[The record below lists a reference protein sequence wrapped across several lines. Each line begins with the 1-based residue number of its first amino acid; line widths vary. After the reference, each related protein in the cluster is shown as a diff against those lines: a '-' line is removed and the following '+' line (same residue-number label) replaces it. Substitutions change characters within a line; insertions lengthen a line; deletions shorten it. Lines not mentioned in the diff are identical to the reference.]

1 MKISVIIPAFNAHN
15 SIHQGLASLQ
25 RAWAEVASN
34 GVSFEALVS
43 IDDGQSARYRATLDQ
58 FPFAR
63 AIVGGTTGT
72 GPSRA
77 RNRALAVATGDYI
90 AVLDADDSWSENYLS
105 ELLPLAY
112 QHGASFGRTEILT
125 EDGLT
130 LDVFPRPRAQTHLA
144 LSDISH
150 WSGSFHPIVRRD
162 LMERNILDR
171 AQDVWSAVTTI
182 AKQGGQVPLA
192 PNARYQLRLRDG
204 SMTTEDYYAAEVDE
218 SYARL
223 AKTAVDHPTL
233 PSATR
238 PMIQRLW
245 EQKSVHNR
253 QFIAAQAHQAAQGE
267 RLWSSFYHWR
277 SSVV

>member
-1 MKISVIIPAFNAHN
+1 MKISVIIPAFNAHH

-25 RAWAEVASN
+25 RAWAEVASS
-34 GVSFEALVS
+34 GVTFEALVS
-43 IDDGQSARYRATLDQ
+43 IDDGRSAKYRASLDP

-63 AIVGGTTGT
+63 TIVGGTTGT

-90 AVLDADDSWSENYLS
+90 AVLDADDSWSQNYLT
-105 ELLPLAY
+105 ELLPLAF

-130 LDVFPRPRAQTHLA
+130 LDVFPRQKAQTHLA
-144 LSDISH
+144 LRDISY

-162 LMERNILDR
+162 FMERNILDR

-192 PNARYQLRLRDG
+192 PDARYQLRLRDG

-223 AKTAVDHPTL
+223 AKHAVEHPTL

-238 PMIQRLW
+238 PTIKRLW

-253 QFIAAQAHQAAQGE
+253 QFIAAQTHRAAQGE

>member
-1 MKISVIIPAFNAHN
+1 MKISVIIPAFKADN

-25 RAWAEVASN
+25 RAWAEVASS
-34 GVSFEALVS
+34 GVAFEALVS
-43 IDDGQSARYRATLDQ
+43 IDDGQSAKYRASLDQ

-63 AIVGGTTGT
+63 TIVGGTTGT

-90 AVLDADDSWSENYLS
+90 AVLDADDSWSRNYLT
-105 ELLPLAY
+105 ELLPLAF

-130 LDVFPRPRAQTHLA
+130 LDVFPRPQAQKHLA
-144 LSDISH
+144 LSDISY

-182 AKQGGQVPLA
+182 ARQGGQVPLA

-223 AKTAVDHPTL
+223 AKHAVEHPTL

-238 PMIQRLW
+238 PTIKHLW

-253 QFIAAQAHQAAQGE
+253 QFIAAQTHRAAQGE

>member
-1 MKISVIIPAFNAHN
+1 MKVSVIIPAFTAHN
-15 SIHQGLASLQ
+15 TIQHGLASLQ
-25 RAWAEVASN
+25 RALNAVASS
-34 GVSFEALVS
+34 GVTLEALVS
-43 IDDGQSARYRATLDQ
+43 IDDGDSAKYQNSLDQ

-63 AIVGGTTGT
+63 AIVGGIRGT

-90 AVLDADDSWSENYLS
+90 AVLDADDSWSHNYLA
-105 ELLPLAY
+105 ELLPLAHE
-112 QHGASFGRTEILT
+112 HGASFGRTEILT
-125 EDGLT
+125 NDGLT
-130 LDVFPRPRAQTHLA
+130 LDVFPRSKTQTHLA
-144 LSDISH
+144 LSDISL

-171 AQDVWSAVTTI
+171 AQDVWSAVTTL

-218 SYARL
+218 SYSRL
-223 AKTAVDHPTL
+223 AQQAVHHPTL
-233 PSATR
+233 PNASR
-238 PMIQRLW
+238 PTIKQLW

-253 QFIAAQAHQAAQGE
+253 QFMAVQAQRAARGE

-277 SSVV
+277 ASVV